1 LERVEL
7 WFTLQSEGKPI
18 TIDKISLVRSR
29 LKLEQLLEELSEI
42 PIKSEDEPLKIAHFL
57 KDRISE

>member
-7 WFTLQSEGKPI
+7 WFTLQSEDKPI

-29 LKLEQLLEELSEI
+29 LKLEKLLEELSEI
-42 PIKSEDEPLKIAHFL
+42 PIKSEDEPLKIADFL